1 MATDKQVRGFKK
13 AAFTK
18 LISKLN
24 RLMAEDS
31 KDDVKDLLVELSNA
45 YNAFEEAH
53 NIVCEHNIDFDDFMK
68 DEQYFLDVGKQYTQC
83 LNDIKP
89 WLNGDGL
96 AAAVQPPSCNHNLG
110 KLLTL
115 PKIDIQPYDGDC
127 MLYSSFISVFKRC
140 VESVLDDDEDRLIH
154 LKRLTTSHAASA
166 ILSCN
171 GSSGYKRALSILEQR
186 FGNKHLIAHKIK
198 ANLCSPKPAL
208 TALELRNLADDA
220 ANAAY
225 ILTEANLYSELDTQH
240 IISTVIQRVD
250 VSYRLRW
257 RTQAVQ
263 YKHDNDNYPKFSVF
277 ISFLNI
283 IAEEVNDPVYGAD
296 SDVSYAKPSLAINS
310 SAVNARDTGKS
321 QGDIRGKQ
329 SNCLL
334 CHSMHPLYACS
345 VFKKK
350 SINQR
355 LAFVAHHKLCC
366 KCFSMRHATL
376 NCPADV
382 VCKKCNLNH
391 STYIHVDDVNKIID
405 VNTVNPLQITTNSA
419 DTTVANSSADYHE
432 SSSDY
437 TFMPTV
443 SVVINKSYKTH
454 ALLDSGSSK
463 SFITSDAV
471 KCLGLSGKTVTYR
484 RSTIDTK
491 CMATST
497 KVVNFILYSLDGRK
511 SLTMSNVFVVE
522 EVPYTYSSCRD
533 LSAYPHL
540 SNIPI
545 SPVHPPAKVDLL
557 IGQDNSEALVPLQ
570 VLKGNPGDPFAVLTK
585 FGYSLNGV
593 VPGSSPDCVSLAVVS
608 NFVHISIDA
617 KVDAVKDIAD
627 ARVCSTLKSLSV
639 STDCKILDICYGESD
654 LVDGHVD
661 LPIPQEVCHIDNNF
675 PVILSNC
682 YKPLL
687 TSVDKISIMS
697 DCDDTVKTITC
708 MGLADD
714 IHVNVVQDHDPMSSH
729 APYYPVLNCSSDA
742 YIFFDYDSRLRE
754 YSHNDCVFCG
764 PPMNSSLS
772 SEFLYCSSSCYSYDR
787 NALRFLW
794 DVNDSVVPHGLLV
807 HPLSCVFCTCAST
820 CVLHEQS
827 NSILDVVIHN
837 ISLHLSMINDCLLS
851 VSFTGEMSNLDIES
865 ESVLSFYGFDPT
877 KCFVYDPPMSRLIS
891 DFTMSLDVDAIVSA
905 HSQFVSKALGISW
918 AMPLKQW
925 LSWLKSFAS
934 WINNTYLV
942 LCYTFVFDNG

>member
-1 MATDKQVRGFKK
+1 MCS
-13 AAFTK
+13 TK
-18 LISKLN
+18 P
-24 RLMAEDS
+24 
-31 KDDVKDLLVELSNA
+31 
-45 YNAFEEAH
+45 
-53 NIVCEHNIDFDDFMK
+53 
-68 DEQYFLDVGKQYTQC
+68 T
-83 LNDIKP
+83 
-89 WLNGDGL
+89 
-96 AAAVQPPSCNHNLG
+96 
-110 KLLTL
+110 
-115 PKIDIQPYDGDC
+115 
-127 MLYSSFISVFKRC
+127 
-140 VESVLDDDEDRLIH
+140 
-154 LKRLTTSHAASA
+154 
-166 ILSCN
+166 
-171 GSSGYKRALSILEQR
+171 
-186 FGNKHLIAHKIK
+186 
-198 ANLCSPKPAL
+198 L

-250 VSYRLRW
+250 ISYRLRW

-283 IAEEVNDPVYGAD
+283 IAEEVNDPVYGAA
-296 SDVSYAKPSLAINS
+296 SDVSYAKLSMAINS

-321 QGDIRGKQ
+321 QGGNRGQQ

-334 CHSMHPLYACS
+334 CHAVHPLYACS

-366 KCFSMRHATL
+366 VCFSKGHATV
-376 NCPADV
+376 NCPADIC
-382 VCKKCNLNH
+382 CKKCNLNH
-391 STYIHVDDVNKIID
+391 STYIHVDDVNKNID
-405 VNTVNPLQITTNSA
+405 VNAVNPLQVPTVSA

-497 KVVNFILYSLDGRK
+497 KVVNFILYSLDGSK
-511 SLTMSNVFVVE
+511 CLTMSNVFVVE
-522 EVPYTYSSCRD
+522 GVHYTYSSCRD

-540 SNIPI
+540 SDIPI

-627 ARVCSTLKSLSV
+627 VRVCSTLKSLSV
-639 STDCKILDICYGESD
+639 STDSKVVDICYGESD
-654 LVDGHVD
+654 LVD
-661 LPIPQEVCHIDNNF
+661 LPIPQEVSHVENNF

-682 YKPLL
+682 YKPLI
-687 TSVDKISIMS
+687 TSVDKIPIMS
-697 DCDDTVKTITC
+697 DCDDAGKAIISK
-708 MGLADD
+708 GFAED
-714 IHVNVVQDHDPMSSH
+714 IPVDEVQNHDPMSWH
-729 APYYPVLNCSSDA
+729 VPYYPVLNSSSDA
-742 YIFFDYDSRLRE
+742 HISFDDASRLLE
-754 YSHNDCVFCG
+754 YSHNDGVIYS
-764 PPMNSSLS
+764 PLMNNNLS
-772 SEFLYCSSSCYSYDR
+772 Y
-787 NALRFLW
+787 
-794 DVNDSVVPHGLLV
+794 V
-807 HPLSCVFCTCAST
+807 
-820 CVLHEQS
+820 
-827 NSILDVVIHN
+827 
-837 ISLHLSMINDCLLS
+837 NDCLLS
-851 VSFTGEMSNLDIES
+851 VISTEEMSNLVIKS
-865 ESVLSFYGFDPT
+865 ESKMSFYGFDPT
-877 KCFVYDPPMSRLIS
+877 KCFVYDPPMSRLIP
-891 DFTMSLDVDAIVSA
+891 DFNMSLDVDVIVSA
-905 HSQFVSKALGISW
+905 HSQLVSKALGISW
-918 AMPLKQW
+918 VMPLKQR
-925 LSWLKSFAS
+925 LSWVKSLGS
-934 WINNTYLV
+934 WIINTCPM

>member
-53 NIVCEHNIDFDDFMK
+53 NIVCEHNTDFDDFMK

-198 ANLCSPKPAL
+198 ANLCSTKPAL

-366 KCFSMRHATL
+366 KCFSKRHATL

-419 DTTVANSSADYHE
+419 DTTAANSSAGDT

-471 KCLGLSGKTVTYR
+471 KRLGLSGKTVTYK
-484 RSTIDTK
+484 RSTIDTP
-491 CMATST
+491 CMTTST
-497 KVVNFILYSLDGRK
+497 KVVNFILYSLDGSK

-522 EVPYTYSSCRD
+522 EVPYTYSHFRD

-545 SPVHPPAKVDLL
+545 SSVHPPAKVDLL

-570 VLKGNPGDPFAVLTK
+570 VLKGIPGDPFAVLTK

-627 ARVCSTLKSLSV
+627 VRVCSTLKSLSV
-639 STDCKILDICYGESD
+639 STDSKVVDICYGESD
-654 LVDGHVD
+654 LVD
-661 LPIPQEVCHIDNNF
+661 LPIPQEVSQVENNF
-675 PVILSNC
+675 PVILSNY

-697 DCDDTVKTITC
+697 DCDDTVKAITC
-708 MGLADD
+708 KCLAED
-714 IHVNVVQDHDPMSSH
+714 IPVDVVQNHDPMSFH
-729 APYYPVLNCSSDA
+729 VPYFPVLNCSGDA
-742 YIFFDYDSRLRE
+742 HFFFDYDSRLRE

-764 PPMNSSLS
+764 PPMNCSLS
-772 SEFLYCSSSCYSYDR
+772 NVCDFDPR
-787 NALRFLW
+787 K
-794 DVNDSVVPHGLLV
+794 
-807 HPLSCVFCTCAST
+807 
-820 CVLHEQS
+820 
-827 NSILDVVIHN
+827 
-837 ISLHLSMINDCLLS
+837 CLL
-851 VSFTGEMSNLDIES
+851 
-865 ESVLSFYGFDPT
+865 
-877 KCFVYDPPMSRLIS
+877 YDPPMFRLIP
-891 DFTMSLDVDAIVSA
+891 DCNLSLDVDAIVSA
-905 HSQFVSKALGISW
+905 HSQLVSKALGISW
-918 AMPLKQW
+918 VMPLKQW
-925 LSWLKSFAS
+925 LSWLKSFGS
-934 WINNTYLV
+934 WINNTCLV

>member
-83 LNDIKP
+83 LNNIKP

-366 KCFSMRHATL
+366 KCFSKRHATL

-391 STYIHVDDVNKIID
+391 STYIHVDD

-497 KVVNFILYSLDGRK
+497 KVVNFILYSLDGSK

-570 VLKGNPGDPFAVLTK
+570 VLKGNLGDPFAVLAK

-627 ARVCSTLKSLSV
+627 VRVCSTLKSLSV
-639 STDCKILDICYGESD
+639 STDCKVLDICYGESD

-661 LPIPQEVCHIDNNF
+661 LPIPQGVCHIDNNF

-708 MGLADD
+708 KGLADD
-714 IHVNVVQDHDPMSSH
+714 IHVDVVQDHNPMSSH
-729 APYYPVLNCSSDA
+729 FPYYPVLNCSSDA
-742 YIFFDYDSRLRE
+742 HISFDDASELLE
-754 YSHNDCVFCG
+754 YFYNDGVFCS
-764 PPMNSSLS
+764 PLVNTSLS
-772 SEFLYCSSSCYSYDR
+772 NE
-787 NALRFLW
+787 
-794 DVNDSVVPHGLLV
+794 LLCCQHHV
-807 HPLSCVFCTCAST
+807 EAMST
-820 CVLHEQS
+820 CPAISLLHECTHS
-827 NSILDVVIHN
+827 ALDVVIQDVR
-837 ISLHLSMINDCLLS
+837 LHLSLINDCLLS
-851 VSFTGEMSNLDIES
+851 VGFTDETSNLDIKS

-891 DFTMSLDVDAIVSA
+891 DFNMSLDVDAIVSA
-905 HSQFVSKALGISW
+905 HSQLVSKALGISW
-918 AMPLKQW
+918 VMPLKQW
-925 LSWLKSFAS
+925 LSWLKSFGS
-934 WINNTYLV
+934 WINNTCPM
-942 LCYTFVFDNG
+942 LCCQFVFDNG

>member
-1 MATDKQVRGFKK
+1 MAIT
-13 AAFTK
+13 
-18 LISKLN
+18 
-24 RLMAEDS
+24 
-31 KDDVKDLLVELSNA
+31 
-45 YNAFEEAH
+45 
-53 NIVCEHNIDFDDFMK
+53 
-68 DEQYFLDVGKQYTQC
+68 
-83 LNDIKP
+83 
-89 WLNGDGL
+89 
-96 AAAVQPPSCNHNLG
+96 
-110 KLLTL
+110 
-115 PKIDIQPYDGDC
+115 
-127 MLYSSFISVFKRC
+127 SV
-140 VESVLDDDEDRLIH
+140 
-154 LKRLTTSHAASA
+154 T
-166 ILSCN
+166 

-198 ANLCSPKPAL
+198 ANLCSTKPAL
-208 TALELRNLADDA
+208 AALELRNLADDA

-283 IAEEVNDPVYGAD
+283 IAEKVNDPVYGAA
-296 SDVSYAKPSLAINS
+296 SDVSYAKLSMAINS

-321 QGDIRGKQ
+321 QGGNRGQQ

-334 CHSMHPLYACS
+334 CHAVHPLYACS

-366 KCFSMRHATL
+366 VCFSKGHATV
-376 NCPADV
+376 NCPADIC
-382 VCKKCNLNH
+382 CKKCNLNH
-391 STYIHVDDVNKIID
+391 STYIHVDDVNKNID
-405 VNTVNPLQITTNSA
+405 VNAVNPLQVPTVSA

-463 SFITSDAV
+463 SFITSDDV

-497 KVVNFILYSLDGRK
+497 KVVNFILYSLDGSK

-540 SNIPI
+540 SDIPI

-557 IGQDNSEALVPLQ
+557 IGQDNSEALVPLK
-570 VLKGNPGDPFAVLTK
+570 VLRGNSGDPFSVLTK
-585 FGYSLNGV
+585 FGWTLNGV

-608 NFVHISIDA
+608 NFVHTSIDA
-617 KVDAVKDIAD
+617 KVEVLSDIAD
-627 ARVCSTLKSLSV
+627 DHVDSTLKSFSA
-639 STDCKILDICYGESD
+639 STDREVLDICHGESVIVD
-654 LVDGHVD
+654 VPIPREVSHVDNSLLTPAGKISNLSDYVDDVKAIICKGLAEDILVD
-661 LPIPQEVCHIDNNF
+661 
-675 PVILSNC
+675 VIHN
-682 YKPLL
+682 
-687 TSVDKISIMS
+687 
-697 DCDDTVKTITC
+697 
-708 MGLADD
+708 
-714 IHVNVVQDHDPMSSH
+714 HDPMTCYVPYHPVVKRSGDIYFLSDNSNSSQ
-729 APYYPVLNCSSDA
+729 
-742 YIFFDYDSRLRE
+742 E
-754 YSHNDCVFCG
+754 YSFDDCLFHMRDSTLDAVFHDASLYLSYANDC
-764 PPMNSSLS
+764 
-772 SEFLYCSSSCYSYDR
+772 
-787 NALRFLW
+787 
-794 DVNDSVVPHGLLV
+794 
-807 HPLSCVFCTCAST
+807 PLSV
-820 CVLHEQS
+820 
-827 NSILDVVIHN
+827 
-837 ISLHLSMINDCLLS
+837 M
-851 VSFTGEMSNLDIES
+851 FTDEMSNLVIKS
-865 ESVLSFYGFDPT
+865 EPMLSNFCGFDPT

-891 DFTMSLDVDAIVSA
+891 DFNMSLDTDAILTA
-905 HSQFVSKALGISW
+905 HSQLVSKILGISW
-918 AMPLKQW
+918 VMPLKQW
-925 LSWLKSFAS
+925 LSWVKSFAS
-934 WINNTYLV
+934 WINNTCLV
-942 LCYTFVFDNG
+942 LCNTFVFDNG

>member
-1 MATDKQVRGFKK
+1 MYSSYFCVLNYYSTKSTVTEVMATDKQVRGFKK

-24 RLMAEDS
+24 CLMAEDS
-31 KDDVKDLLVELSNA
+31 KDNVKYLLVELNNA
-45 YNAFEEAH
+45 YNAFEDAH
-53 NIVCEHNIDFDDFMK
+53 NIVCEHNTDFDDFMK
-68 DEQYFLDVGKQYTQC
+68 DAQYFLDVGKQYTQC
-83 LNDIKP
+83 LNDIKL

-96 AAAVQPPSCNHNLG
+96 AAAVQPPSCNHNFG
-110 KLLTL
+110 KLLIL
-115 PKIDIQPYDGDC
+115 PKIYIQPNDGDC
-127 MLYSSFISVFKRC
+127 MLYSSFISVFKSC
-140 VESVLDDDEDRLIH
+140 VESVLDDDEDSLIH

-171 GSSGYKRALSILEQR
+171 GSSGYKRALSILGQR
-186 FGNKHLIAHKIK
+186 FGYKHLIAHKIK
-198 ANLCSPKPAL
+198 ANLCSTKPAL

-240 IISTVIQRVD
+240 IISTVIQRVY

-283 IAEEVNDPVYGAD
+283 IAEEVNDPIYGAY

-366 KCFSMRHATL
+366 KCFSKRHATL

-419 DTTVANSSADYHE
+419 DTTVANNSAGDT

-454 ALLDSGSSK
+454 ALLDSGSSR

-471 KCLGLSGKTVTYR
+471 KRLGLPGKTVTYK
-484 RSTIDTK
+484 RSTIDTP
-491 CMATST
+491 CMT
-497 KVVNFILYSLDGRK
+497 
-511 SLTMSNVFVVE
+511 
-522 EVPYTYSSCRD
+522 
-533 LSAYPHL
+533 
-540 SNIPI
+540 
-545 SPVHPPAKVDLL
+545 
-557 IGQDNSEALVPLQ
+557 Q
-570 VLKGNPGDPFAVLTK
+570 VLKL
-585 FGYSLNGV
+585 
-593 VPGSSPDCVSLAVVS
+593 
-608 NFVHISIDA
+608 
-617 KVDAVKDIAD
+617 
-627 ARVCSTLKSLSV
+627 
-639 STDCKILDICYGESD
+639 
-654 LVDGHVD
+654 
-661 LPIPQEVCHIDNNF
+661 
-675 PVILSNC
+675 
-682 YKPLL
+682 
-687 TSVDKISIMS
+687 
-697 DCDDTVKTITC
+697 
-708 MGLADD
+708 
-714 IHVNVVQDHDPMSSH
+714 
-729 APYYPVLNCSSDA
+729 
-742 YIFFDYDSRLRE
+742 
-754 YSHNDCVFCG
+754 
-764 PPMNSSLS
+764 
-772 SEFLYCSSSCYSYDR
+772 
-787 NALRFLW
+787 
-794 DVNDSVVPHGLLV
+794 
-807 HPLSCVFCTCAST
+807 
-820 CVLHEQS
+820 
-827 NSILDVVIHN
+827 
-837 ISLHLSMINDCLLS
+837 
-851 VSFTGEMSNLDIES
+851 
-865 ESVLSFYGFDPT
+865 
-877 KCFVYDPPMSRLIS
+877 
-891 DFTMSLDVDAIVSA
+891 
-905 HSQFVSKALGISW
+905 
-918 AMPLKQW
+918 
-925 LSWLKSFAS
+925 
-934 WINNTYLV
+934 
-942 LCYTFVFDNG
+942 